1 MIDHSLL
8 PNVALVDTGVLM
20 RALGHKPDDP
30 RSEACT
36 EFVAAMIA
44 AKKRLLIAAPTFAE
58 MERGEPDLGAEAVPL
73 PRTRLVIVVPF
84 DDVAARELARQFPT
98 AIATGIADET
108 GLLKEDDRPWLL
120 QPHGMVVVMLL
131 RRAVSNL
138 LALYRTRAQR
148 SDDRRVMRWKSLMGE
163 LKLTLQTATPRH
175 LAGLELRLHAAENA
189 VTP

>member
-73 PRTRLVIVVPF
+73 PRTRHVIVVPF

-98 AIATGIADET
+98 AIANGIADET
-108 GLLKEDDRPWLL
+108 GLSRTHIKYDAMIAACAIRHEADCIVSLDDKTMKKRYGDAIPVRQPADYRQAEDNQTSLFDMLGVKPTLRVVRDDDD
-120 QPHGMVVVMLL
+120 HG
-131 RRAVSNL
+131 
-138 LALYRTRAQR
+138 T
-148 SDDRRVMRWKSLMGE
+148 G
-163 LKLTLQTATPRH
+163 TT
-175 LAGLELRLHAAENA
+175 
-189 VTP
+189 